1 MKNVPEVKKFSSEKS
16 VRDKIMKFPALL
28 LPLSLTGKENSS
40 RGVSQTMPAALGAR
54 EQTELHAT
62 I

>member
-1 MKNVPEVKKFSSEKS
+1 
-16 VRDKIMKFPALL
+16 MKFLAVL

-54 EQTELHAT
+54 EHTELHA
-62 I
+62 II